1 MDRGRKRFQIMQ
13 QYLDKGITVEES
25 VLVVLTYLYDKVE
38 HNKMTTDK
46 KTEIN
51 RKVKGEIDILKKHFE

>member
-1 MDRGRKRFQIMQ
+1 MQ